1 MIHGREGS
9 KPHRTQ
15 VTGMCHLS
23 CLRAITSSAVP
34 NQNFAPFSRVSLIKS
49 KAKMSLLPR
58 TPLFPHSF
66 VPSLRLLSPLNQ
78 HRAGKGR
85 KTQIFGVFWP
95 FLQGQSWKQ
104 PGNLCKKKQ
113 VDGQRLCQTNSCCC
127 SCWMYLP
134 NKSWR
139 IRESHLHRFSG
150 IYVLRAR
157 CGAPGCDWDKLGI
170 VRLEEQGANTIPWKS
185 VQHCLRHCRSHLGD
199 SALPPLHLFAG
210 K

>member
-15 VTGMCHLS
+15 VTGMCHLP
-23 CLRAITSSAVP
+23 CLRALTSSAVP
-34 NQNFAPFSRVSLIKS
+34 NLNFAPFSRVSLRKS
-49 KAKMSLLPR
+49 KTKMSLLPR
-58 TPLFPHSF
+58 TPLSP
-66 VPSLRLLSPLNQ
+66 LLLSPQLTEP
-78 HRAGKGR
+78 A
-85 KTQIFGVFWP
+85 
-95 FLQGQSWKQ
+95 QSWERKKNSNFWCVLAFPTRTKLGAARKPLQ
-104 PGNLCKKKQ
+104 KKQ

-139 IRESHLHRFSG
+139 IRESHLHQFSA
-150 IYVLRAR
+150 IYMLRAR
-157 CGAPGCDWDKLGI
+157 CGAPGCDWDKVGI
-170 VRLEEQGANTIPWKS
+170 VRLGEQGANIIPWKS
-185 VQHCLRHCRSHLGD
+185 VQHCLRHCKSHLGD